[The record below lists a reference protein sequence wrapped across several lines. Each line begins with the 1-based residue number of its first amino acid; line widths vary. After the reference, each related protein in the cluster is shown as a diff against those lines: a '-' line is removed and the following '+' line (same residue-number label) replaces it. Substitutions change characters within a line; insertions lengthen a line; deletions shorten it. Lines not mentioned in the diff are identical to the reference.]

1 MANIDYDDITER
13 LVQSNK
19 TTSEEGASI
28 ILGQCKSYISS
39 RKSNGKKPTFKNL
52 SVLRNV
58 CEEWIQEFHDEIRES
73 ELGVVSAD
81 EWNDAKI
88 IWELQND
95 LMADIQD
102 ELIAMKSKNN
112 RHQKRAWLE

>member
-1 MANIDYDDITER
+1 MKMANIDYDDITER

-81 EWNDAKI
+81 EWNDAVAFGASGAVRI
-88 IWELQND
+88 LFHVTD
-95 LMADIQD
+95 VL
-102 ELIAMKSKNN
+102 L
-112 RHQKRAWLE
+112 LL